1 MLGNSGVGK
10 SSFLRRL
17 STGECAETYITTNA
31 NAIKITELQF
41 PSNRGLIKFTVHDK
55 SGQEPP
61 SDPSRALYYEGVQC
75 AIIIFDVS
83 SKLTYKNVVQYYEE
97 ADACAKGIPM
107 VLVGNKVDY
116 EPRKVKDQHVKFHEN
131 KPNMQYYGCS
141 ALSGENCRMP
151 FLWLAR
157 KLTND
162 QTLQFV

>member
-10 SSFLRRL
+10 SSFVHRL
-17 STGECAETYITTNA
+17 LTGEHDPKYNCTRGVEV
-31 NAIKITELQF
+31 TELPSF